1 MNLNLIDIN
10 LSNVLTTGVI
20 KAIEQTAETKD
31 MTDDDLN
38 TLVLTVYEAQANKVV
53 ADPNVVGRLS
63 VYRMNRTELNERLD
77 AVKEQVRQRV
87 VSYLRNK

>member
-1 MNLNLIDIN
+1 MNLNMIDIN

-31 MTDDDLN
+31 MTDDEFN
-38 TLVLTVYEAQANKVV
+38 TLVLTVYETQANKVV

-63 VYRMNRTELNERLD
+63 VFRMNRTELNERLD

>member
-1 MNLNLIDIN
+1 MNLNMIDIN
-10 LSNVLTTGVI
+10 LSNVLTTGVM

-31 MTDDDLN
+31 MTDDEFN
-38 TLVLTVYEAQANKVV
+38 TLVLTVYETQANKVV

-63 VYRMNRTELNERLD
+63 VFRMNRTELNERLD

>member
-1 MNLNLIDIN
+1 MIDIN

-31 MTDDDLN
+31 MTDDEFN
-38 TLVLTVYEAQANKVV
+38 TLVLTVYETQANKVV

-63 VYRMNRTELNERLD
+63 VFRMNRTELNERLD